1 MNDDREKTYMLKISP
16 FQRRLMINGL
26 NEYLTLLAERGQ
38 PVEDIC
44 DLLTEVIN
52 IQEQSGT
59 TRRGLFAGIRRR
71 EEAADPGSPYKSAGD
86 GSRPDGSSGGAS
98 GHPRDAESLL

>member
-71 EEAADPGSPYKSAGD
+71 
-86 GSRPDGSSGGAS
+86 
-98 GHPRDAESLL
+98 